1 MAKVPRVGIGTIIRY
16 KNKVLLLKRRG
27 AHGDGTWAFIG
38 GHLEFNETPEEGAIR
53 ETFEEIGI
61 KIKNPR
67 AVAFTNDF
75 FPKEKKHYITL
86 YVIADF
92 KGDKIT
98 IKESEKIE
106 AVEWFEWDKFPSPL
120 FIPLKNLRK
129 KNFNPFKL

>member
-1 MAKVPRVGIGTIIRY
+1 MAKIPRVGIGTIIMHN
-16 KNKVLLLKRRG
+16 NKVLLLKRKG
-27 AHGDGTWAFIG
+27 SHGSGTWAFIG
-38 GHLEFNETPEEGAIR
+38 GHLEFKETPEEGAAR
-53 ETFEEIGI
+53 EAFEEIGI

-98 IKESEKIE
+98 IKEPEKIE
-106 AVEWFEWDKFPSPL
+106 AVEWFSWNKFPSPL
-120 FIPLKNLRK
+120 FVPLKNLRK
-129 KNFNPFKL
+129 ENFNPFKL